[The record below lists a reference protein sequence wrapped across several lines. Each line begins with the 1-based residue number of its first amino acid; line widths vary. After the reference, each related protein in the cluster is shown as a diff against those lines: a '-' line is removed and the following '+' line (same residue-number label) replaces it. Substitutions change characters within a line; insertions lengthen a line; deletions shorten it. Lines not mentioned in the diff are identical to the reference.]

1 MTIGKMISALNLYCI
16 SDDDY
21 LIGRTI
27 YSIEIKNDNEIHIF
41 FTYGNTTNVIIDSNG
56 NFISYME
63 WEE

>member
-1 MTIGKMISALNLYCI
+1 MTIGEMISALNLYCVFV
-16 SDDDY
+16 DDY
-21 LIGRTI
+21 LIGETI

-41 FTYGNTTNVIIDSNG
+41 FTDGNTTNVIIDSNG

>member
-1 MTIGKMISALNLYCI
+1 MTIGEMISALNLYCV

-41 FTYGNTTNVIIDSNG
+41 FADGNTTNVIIDSNG